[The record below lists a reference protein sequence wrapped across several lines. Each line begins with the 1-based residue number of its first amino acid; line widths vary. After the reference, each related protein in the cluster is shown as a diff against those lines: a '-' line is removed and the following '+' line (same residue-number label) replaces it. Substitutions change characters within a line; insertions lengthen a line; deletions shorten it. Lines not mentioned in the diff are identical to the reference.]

1 MGTAKHAKTKLLVHS
16 CIHEDEN
23 LTAYRMRIAEENGLD
38 KPYWAFERMGKAFQ
52 NKLESIQKTAILTEQ
67 PFEHLLSRAY
77 LDLLHYAVHIN
88 WCGSLVS
95 REMIRKAPA
104 LCPVCIKEK
113 AYIRSFWDL
122 RTVVACPYHDCWLVD
137 KCPSCKNTI
146 HWDGIRGTRCLCGYS
161 LDCSDGT
168 TVASKEAI
176 SLAAISEIAFG
187 FKSEALLKKA
197 AVFPET
203 LLKLPLSI
211 LIQLY
216 KEIVYRCFK
225 YDYGKPQGEMNFESF
240 DLIFDASAAN
250 YFVSVFSNWPS
261 GLSSP
266 PSCVDFSSPSS
277 RKNFLKII
285 RFFPN
290 LMNGLVSDGFSP
302 KCALDFLSC
311 DTELSENSPL
321 GHELSETEAS
331 YIVDQIMRKR

>member
-16 CIHEDEN
+16 RIHEDEN

-77 LDLLHYAVHIN
+77 LDFLHYAVHIN

-95 REMIRKAPA
+95 REMIRKDPA

-122 RTVVACPYHDCWLVD
+122 KTVVACPYHDCWLVD

-146 HWDGIRGTRCLCGYS
+146 KWDGIRGTRCLCGDS
-161 LDCSDGT
+161 LACSDEITG
-168 TVASKEAI
+168 ASKEAI

-187 FKSEALLKKA
+187 FKSEALLRKA
-197 AVFPET
+197 KVFPKT
-203 LLKLPLSI
+203 LLELPLSI
-211 LIQLY
+211 LSQLY
-216 KEIVYRCFK
+216 NEVVYSCFK
-225 YDYGKPQGEMNFESF
+225 YDYGEPKGDMNFDSF
-240 DLIFDASAAN
+240 DLVFDASAVN

-266 PSCVDFSSPSS
+266 PSWVDFSSPSS
-277 RKNFLKII
+277 RKNFVKSI
-285 RFFPN
+285 RYFPN
-290 LMNGLVSDGFSP
+290 LMNGLVRDGFRP
-302 KCALDFLSC
+302 KCVMEFIFR
-311 DTELSENSPL
+311 DTNLSEKYFRGN
-321 GHELSETEAS
+321 ELSETEAS
-331 YIVDQIMRKR
+331 YIVDQIMKKR